1 MRSEA
6 IFIIHRGLL
15 PLLKV
20 YTPYETLEMP
30 EYGDLKFSESVNFR
44 DGFPKTETV
53 LKNNVLVYL
62 FTP

>member
-20 YTPYETLEMP
+20 YTPCGTLEMP
-30 EYGDLKFSESVNFR
+30 EYGDLKFNHGMNFR
-44 DGFPKTETV
+44 GLIPK
-53 LKNNVLVYL
+53 NMRQYL
-62 FTP
+62 RIMF